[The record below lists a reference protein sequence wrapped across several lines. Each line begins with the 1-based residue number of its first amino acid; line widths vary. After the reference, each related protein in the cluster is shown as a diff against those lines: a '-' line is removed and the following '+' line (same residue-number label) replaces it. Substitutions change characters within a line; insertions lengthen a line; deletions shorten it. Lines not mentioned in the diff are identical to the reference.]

1 MLEKD
6 IATLTFRVRQCGE
19 SAGSLTANTEDLR
32 IGSRGHTYAGSEA
45 ERGNIGHNS
54 EFIGDMD
61 EVMLF
66 SAAVQVDDLGDIYRL
81 KYYGKKTRPPSSYL
95 IVPGAIDGSKLPSDL
110 IGFWPLD
117 GDGKGS
123 HGR

>member
-54 EFIGDMD
+54 SCGRYHLFHRIIIKYLNSIEF
-61 EVMLF
+61 
-66 SAAVQVDDLGDIYRL
+66 YR
-81 KYYGKKTRPPSSYL
+81 YY
-95 IVPGAIDGSKLPSDL
+95 
-110 IGFWPLD
+110 
-117 GDGKGS
+117 
-123 HGR
+123 